1 MEEMKEMEKM
11 KEIEKMEEIKS
22 EETTENKVSEVS
34 KVSKVS
40 KEQKIKDFL
49 SKSAEVSKNAFSKA
63 TDAVQKFSDKSVLK
77 IQIQNQKSARSKK
90 YTELGE
96 LVSELL
102 SKKGADIGNLSAV
115 LPADE
120 TLKAIEQIKKVQK
133 EILSISKDIKELEKQ
148 LEAK

>member
-11 KEIEKMEEIKS
+11 KEIEKMEEKKS
-22 EETTENKVSEVS
+22 EEITENKVSEVS
-34 KVSKVS
+34 KIS

>member
-1 MEEMKEMEKM
+1 MEEMKEMKEK
-11 KEIEKMEEIKS
+11 KS

-133 EILSISKDIKELEKQ
+133 EILGISKDIKELEKQ

>member
-1 MEEMKEMEKM
+1 MEEMKEMKEK
-11 KEIEKMEEIKS
+11 KS
-22 EETTENKVSEVS
+22 EETTENKVSE
-34 KVSKVS
+34 VSKVS

>member
-1 MEEMKEMEKM
+1 MKEMEKM
-11 KEIEKMEEIKS
+11 KEIEKMEEKKS

-102 SKKGADIGNLSAV
+102 SKKGADIGNLSVV

>member
-11 KEIEKMEEIKS
+11 KEIEKMEERKS

>member
-1 MEEMKEMEKM
+1 MKEMKEK
-11 KEIEKMEEIKS
+11 KS
-22 EETTENKVSEVS
+22 EETTENKVSE
-34 KVSKVS
+34 VSKVS

-77 IQIQNQKSARSKK
+77 IQIQNQKSARLKK

>member
-1 MEEMKEMEKM
+1 MKEMDKM
-11 KEIEKMEEIKS
+11 KEIEKMEEKKS
-22 EETTENKVSEVS
+22 EEITENKVSEVS

>member
-1 MEEMKEMEKM
+1 MEEMKEMKEK
-11 KEIEKMEEIKS
+11 KS

>member
-11 KEIEKMEEIKS
+11 EEIEKMEEKKS
-22 EETTENKVSEVS
+22 EETTENKVSE
-34 KVSKVS
+34 VSKVS

>member
-1 MEEMKEMEKM
+1 MEEMKEMKEM
-11 KEIEKMEEIKS
+11 KEKKS

-120 TLKAIEQIKKVQK
+120 TLKVIEQIKKVQK

>member
-1 MEEMKEMEKM
+1 MKEMKEK
-11 KEIEKMEEIKS
+11 KS

>member
-11 KEIEKMEEIKS
+11 KEIEKMEEKKS

-77 IQIQNQKSARSKK
+77 IQIQNQKSARLKK

>member
-1 MEEMKEMEKM
+1 MKEMEKM
-11 KEIEKMEEIKS
+11 KEIEKMEEKKS
-22 EETTENKVSEVS
+22 EEITENKVSE
-34 KVSKVS
+34 VSKVS

>member
-1 MEEMKEMEKM
+1 MKEMEKM
-11 KEIEKMEEIKS
+11 EEKKS

>member
-1 MEEMKEMEKM
+1 MEEMKEMKEK
-11 KEIEKMEEIKS
+11 KS

-77 IQIQNQKSARSKK
+77 IQIQNQKSARLKK

>member
-1 MEEMKEMEKM
+1 MKEMEKM
-11 KEIEKMEEIKS
+11 KEIEKMEEKKS
-22 EETTENKVSEVS
+22 EETTENKVSE
-34 KVSKVS
+34 VSKVS

-102 SKKGADIGNLSAV
+102 SKKGADIGNLSAA

>member
-11 KEIEKMEEIKS
+11 KEIEKMEEKKS

-102 SKKGADIGNLSAV
+102 SKKGAEIGNLSAV

>member
-11 KEIEKMEEIKS
+11 KEIEKMEERKS
-22 EETTENKVSEVS
+22 EETTENKVSEAS
-34 KVSKVS
+34 KVSKIS

>member
-1 MEEMKEMEKM
+1 MKEMEKM
-11 KEIEKMEEIKS
+11 KEIEKMEEKRS

-34 KVSKVS
+34 KVSKIS

-133 EILSISKDIKELEKQ
+133 EILGISKDIKELEKQ

>member
-1 MEEMKEMEKM
+1 MEEM
-11 KEIEKMEEIKS
+11 KEIEKMEEKKS

-34 KVSKVS
+34 KVSKIS

-133 EILSISKDIKELEKQ
+133 EILGISKDIKELEKQ

>member
-1 MEEMKEMEKM
+1 MEEMKEMKEM
-11 KEIEKMEEIKS
+11 KEKKS

-133 EILSISKDIKELEKQ
+133 EILGISKDIKELEKQ

>member
-1 MEEMKEMEKM
+1 MEEMKEMKKM
-11 KEIEKMEEIKS
+11 KEIEKMEEKKS

-34 KVSKVS
+34 KVSKIS

>member
-11 KEIEKMEEIKS
+11 KEIEKMEEKKS
-22 EETTENKVSEVS
+22 EEITENKVSE
-34 KVSKVS
+34 VSKVS

>member
-1 MEEMKEMEKM
+1 MKEMEKM
-11 KEIEKMEEIKS
+11 KEIEKMEEKKS

-34 KVSKVS
+34 KVSKIS

>member
-11 KEIEKMEEIKS
+11 KEIEKMEEKKS

-133 EILSISKDIKELEKQ
+133 EILGISKDIKELEKQ

>member
-1 MEEMKEMEKM
+1 MKEMKEK
-11 KEIEKMEEIKS
+11 KS
-22 EETTENKVSEVS
+22 EETTENKVSE
-34 KVSKVS
+34 VSKVS

>member
-133 EILSISKDIKELEKQ
+133 EILGISKDIKELEKQ

>member
-1 MEEMKEMEKM
+1 MKEMKEMKEK
-11 KEIEKMEEIKS
+11 KS
-22 EETTENKVSEVS
+22 EETTENKVSE
-34 KVSKVS
+34 VSKVS

>member
-11 KEIEKMEEIKS
+11 EEKKS
-22 EETTENKVSEVS
+22 EETTENKVSEA
-34 KVSKVS
+34 SKVS

-133 EILSISKDIKELEKQ
+133 EILGISKDIKELEKQ

>member
-11 KEIEKMEEIKS
+11 KEIEKMEEKKS
-22 EETTENKVSEVS
+22 EETTENKVSEAS
-34 KVSKVS
+34 KVSKIS

>member
-1 MEEMKEMEKM
+1 MEEM
-11 KEIEKMEEIKS
+11 KEIEKMEEKKS

-34 KVSKVS
+34 KVSKIS

-102 SKKGADIGNLSAV
+102 SKKGADIGNLSTV

-133 EILSISKDIKELEKQ
+133 EILGISKDIKELEKQ

>member
-1 MEEMKEMEKM
+1 MKEMEKN
-11 KEIEKMEEIKS
+11 KEIEKMEEKKS

-34 KVSKVS
+34 KLS

-133 EILSISKDIKELEKQ
+133 EILGISKDIKELEKQ

>member
-1 MEEMKEMEKM
+1 MKEMEKM
-11 KEIEKMEEIKS
+11 KEIEKMEERKS
-22 EETTENKVSEVS
+22 EETTENKVSEAS
-34 KVSKVS
+34 KVSKIS

-133 EILSISKDIKELEKQ
+133 EILGISKDIKELEKQ

>member
-11 KEIEKMEEIKS
+11 KEIEKMEEKKS

-34 KVSKVS
+34 KVSKIS

-96 LVSELL
+96 LVSEVL

-133 EILSISKDIKELEKQ
+133 EILGISKDIKELEKQ

>member
-11 KEIEKMEEIKS
+11 EEIEKMEEMKEKKS
-22 EETTENKVSEVS
+22 EETTENKVSE
-34 KVSKVS
+34 VS

>member
-1 MEEMKEMEKM
+1 MEEMKEMKEM
-11 KEIEKMEEIKS
+11 KEKKS

-102 SKKGADIGNLSAV
+102 SKKGADIGNLYAV

-133 EILSISKDIKELEKQ
+133 EILGISKDIKELEKQ

>member
-1 MEEMKEMEKM
+1 MKEMEKM
-11 KEIEKMEEIKS
+11 EEKKS
-22 EETTENKVSEVS
+22 EETTENKVSEA
-34 KVSKVS
+34 SKVS

-133 EILSISKDIKELEKQ
+133 EILGISKDIKELEKQ

>member
-1 MEEMKEMEKM
+1 MKEMEKM
-11 KEIEKMEEIKS
+11 KEIEKMEEKKS
-22 EETTENKVSEVS
+22 EEITENKVSEVS
-34 KVSKVS
+34 KIS

-102 SKKGADIGNLSAV
+102 SKKGADIGNLAAV

>member
-11 KEIEKMEEIKS
+11 EEKKS
-22 EETTENKVSEVS
+22 EEITENKVSEVS

>member
-11 KEIEKMEEIKS
+11 KEIEKMEEKKS
-22 EETTENKVSEVS
+22 EETKENKVSEAS
-34 KVSKVS
+34 KIS

-133 EILSISKDIKELEKQ
+133 EILGISKDIKELEKQ